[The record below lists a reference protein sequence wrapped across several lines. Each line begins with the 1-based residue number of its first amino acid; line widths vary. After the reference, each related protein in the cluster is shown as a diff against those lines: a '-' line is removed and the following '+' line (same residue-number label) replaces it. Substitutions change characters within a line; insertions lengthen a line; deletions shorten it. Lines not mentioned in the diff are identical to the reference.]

1 MNYYTEYWASD
12 NLIRNKEVIDCINKN
27 IESKLFNNVFVFSEK
42 KENSINTDII
52 LSERITYQRIFD
64 NSIEGINIFAN
75 SDIEFDETINLALNI
90 QDNEFY
96 ALTRYESDGKLHK
109 HDDPYRGFD
118 SQDTWIWKNDSK
130 IKNANFYLGI
140 PGCDNKI
147 AYYAELYGYIV
158 KNPALSIK
166 THHKHISDI
175 RNGTSSNLKYRL
187 SPPYKIVP
195 IESI

>member
-64 NSIEGINIFAN
+64 NSVEGINIFAN

-109 HDDPYRGFD
+109 HDDSYRGFD

-130 IKNANFYLGI
+130 IKN
-140 PGCDNKI
+140 
-147 AYYAELYGYIV
+147 
-158 KNPALSIK
+158 IK
-166 THHKHISDI
+166 LIL
-175 RNGTSSNLKYRL
+175 LKL
-187 SPPYKIVP
+187 NI
-195 IESI
+195 